1 MYPAASH
8 GACIVHLQRN
18 VAAKFK
24 IRVLAALISKAARAF
39 RKTTFHE
46 YFAEIE
52 RVSPEC
58 AEYLMSIGLHQW
70 TRSHCDGDRYNIMTS
85 NVAESLNAV
94 LKEAREM
101 PLVSILEYIR
111 GTLTSWFTKRRDKA
125 MRHNSALT
133 PKVEE
138 IVNKSYVRSTAY
150 EVLQISK
157 DVYEVKTPTWLSYIV
172 DLQNKSCTCEEFT
185 LLKIP
190 CSHAIA
196 AAGQTGIKVEE
207 LAAPHYGTFF
217 WSLAYNGS
225 IYPVPDMSTLR
236 DIPNTIATRT
246 VHPPLTKR
254 PPGRPKRSR
263 YLSSGEFKVVSG

>member
-1 MYPAASH
+1 MYPASSH

-18 VAAKFK
+18 VASRFK
-24 IRVLAALISKAARAF
+24 IRILAALISKAARAF
-39 RKTTFHE
+39 RKSTFHE

-111 GTLTSWFTKRRDKA
+111 GTLMSWFTNRRDKA
-125 MRHNSALT
+125 MHHARPLT

-138 IVNKSYVRSTAY
+138 IVNKNYERSTAY
-150 EVLQISK
+150 EVLKINK
-157 DVYEVKTPTWLSYIV
+157 DIYEIKTPTWLSYVV
-172 DLQNKSCTCEEFT
+172 DLQSRTCTCEEFT

-196 AAGQTGIKVEE
+196 AASKSDIKVEE

-217 WSLAYNGS
+217 WSLAYNGN
-225 IYPVPDMSTLR
+225 INPVPDMSTLR
-236 DIPNTIATRT
+236 TIPDAISTRT

-263 YLSSGEFKVVSG
+263 YLSTGEYKVVR